1 MFICNFSSFQH
12 GQLLDFFFFCIDKLE
27 SSIMKIIVLRKA
39 RGLCELLSSVVQ
51 ELEGVFWTLKFLL
64 NYSNSPS

>member
-1 MFICNFSSFQH
+1 
-12 GQLLDFFFFCIDKLE
+12 
-27 SSIMKIIVLRKA
+27 MKIIVLRKA